1 MIRFGPAGIPLSCKG
16 RTLMDGIEDVHALGL
31 TAMEVQLIRSNTYE
45 RLPDDEEI
53 GHSPSE
59 LETDLIVQINRA
71 EGKGYEAINDP
82 DEKIRGE
89 DKLIVLES
97 GLCHSYLELYDMAEY
112 AKAHDVQLSVHSN
125 YYVDLSG
132 RSEMIERSQSNIR
145 WAGLICDAL
154 DGMVVST
161 QLGFYGSKGKKAGSE
176 LIIKHIREVRDWWKK
191 NGLSPLIGLETS
203 GRQEIFG
210 SVDEIVSASRRV
222 KGTIPVI
229 NFAHLHSRENGNLR
243 EESDF
248 ASVLEKAKKA
258 GEGLMYTS
266 FSGVEHHGGNE
277 LRLTPIKRGDLR
289 FEPLA
294 ELIVQEN
301 EDMTVISSSPLL
313 EHDAIYMK
321 VIFERVLTR
330 QVSKTEEVK
339 EK

>member
-31 TAMEVQLIRSNTYE
+31 TAMEVQLIRSNAFE

-53 GHSPSE
+53 GRSPSE
-59 LETDLIVQINRA
+59 LETDLIVQINRP
-71 EGKGYEAINDP
+71 EGKVYTFYNDP
-82 DEKIRGE
+82 DEKIRSE
-89 DKLIVLES
+89 DKLVVLES
-97 GLCHSYLELYDMAEY
+97 GLCHSYLELIDMAEY
-112 AKAHDVQLSVHSN
+112 AKDHDVQLSVHSN

-132 RSEMIERSQSNIR
+132 RAEMIERSQNNIK

-154 DGMVVST
+154 DGVVVST
-161 QLGFYGSKGKKAGSE
+161 QLGFYGSKGRKAGSE
-176 LIIKHIREVRDWWKK
+176 LVIKHIREVRDWWKENK
-191 NGLSPLIGLETS
+191 LTPLIGLETS

-210 SVDEIVSASRRV
+210 SLDEILSAVKRV
-222 KGTIPVI
+222 KGTVPVV

-248 ASVLEKAKKA
+248 ASVLDRVKKT

-301 EDMTVISSSPLL
+301 HEMTMISASPLL

-330 QVSKTEEVK
+330 QVSKVEEIK

>member
-31 TAMEVQLIRSNTYE
+31 TAMEVQLIRSNAFE

-53 GHSPSE
+53 GRSPSE
-59 LETDLIVQINRA
+59 LETDLIVQINRP
-71 EGKGYEAINDP
+71 EGKGYTFYNDP
-82 DEKIRGE
+82 EEKIRSE
-89 DKLIVLES
+89 DKLVVLES
-97 GLCHSYLELYDMAEY
+97 GLCHSYLELIEMAEY
-112 AKAHDVQLSVHSN
+112 AKVHDVQLSVHSN

-132 RSEMIERSQSNIR
+132 RAEMIERSQNNIK

-154 DGMVVST
+154 DGVVVST

-176 LIIKHIREVRDWWKK
+176 LVIKHIREVRDWWKENK
-191 NGLSPLIGLETS
+191 LTPLIGLETS

-210 SVDEIVSASRRV
+210 SLDEILSAVKRV
-222 KGTIPVI
+222 KGTVPVV

-248 ASVLEKAKKA
+248 ASVLDRVRKT

-301 EDMTVISSSPLL
+301 HEMTMISASPLL

-330 QVSKTEEVK
+330 QVSKVEEIK

>member
-31 TAMEVQLIRSNTYE
+31 TSMEVQLIRSNTYE

-53 GHSPSE
+53 GRSPSE
-59 LETDLIVQINRA
+59 LETDLIVQINRPDA
-71 EGKGYEAINDP
+71 KGTQPIHDSK
-82 DEKIRGE
+82 EKIRRE

-112 AKAHDVQLSVHSN
+112 AKDHDVQLSVHSN

-132 RSEMIERSQSNIR
+132 RNEMVERSKNNIM

-154 DGMVVST
+154 DGVLVST
-161 QLGFYGSKGKKAGSE
+161 QLGFYGSKGKKGGGE
-176 LIIKHIREVRDWWKK
+176 LIVKNVRDIRDWWKENK
-191 NGLSPLIGLETS
+191 LKPLIGLETS
-203 GRQEIFG
+203 GRQEIYG
-210 SVDEIVSASRRV
+210 SIDEVLSAVKRV
-222 KGTIPVI
+222 KGTAPVV

-243 EESDF
+243 EEGDF
-248 ASVLEKAKKA
+248 AAVLNKVQKAS
-258 GEGLMYTS
+258 GGFLYTS

-301 EDMTVISSSPLL
+301 DDMTIISSSPLL

-330 QVSKTEEVK
+330 QVSRTEEIK